1 MHTVYNFH
9 FLETISQQLH
19 AALAALPVTDLT
31 PATLANLVAAQ
42 NQQHAAQG
50 VYFLHLDGQPF
61 YLGKADNVAA
71 RLAEHLEKLRG
82 RQGIDPTLAGY
93 KAILLDRSMS
103 TAANEKILI
112 QMFGPSHAGMWNGK
126 GFGPKDP
133 GQERDTTKPSKF
145 DKQHPIRSDYPL
157 TNIPDAITVAALFE
171 ALKAQLPY
179 LFRYDLGTS
188 TQGAVV
194 LNLAGVPRTAL
205 GLLQAAMAGLE
216 PGWRGAVLSY
226 GMVVYKTDKT
236 YRFASQVF
244 DSPP

>member
-1 MHTVYNFH
+1 MHIVFNFH

-19 AALAALPVTDLT
+19 AALAALSVTALN
-31 PATLANLVAAQ
+31 PATLANLMAAQ
-42 NQQHAAQG
+42 NEQHAAQG

-71 RLAEHLEKLRG
+71 RLAEHLERLRG

-112 QMFGPSHAGMWNGK
+112 QMFGQSHAGMWNGK

-133 GQERDTTKPSKF
+133 GQQRDTTRPSKF
-145 DKQHPIRSDYPL
+145 DLQHPIRFDYPL
-157 TNIPDAITVAALFE
+157 VDVPNVITVVALFE
-171 ALKAQLPY
+171 TLKAQLPY
-179 LFRYDLGTS
+179 LFRYDLGAG

-194 LNLAGVPRTAL
+194 LNLAGVPRTAQS
-205 GLLQAAMAGLE
+205 LLAAAIAGME

-226 GMVVYKTDKT
+226 GMVVYKTNKA
-236 YRFASQVF
+236 YQFASQVF